1 MMGILIPVVEENKNV
16 KDLLIATL
24 ANSPPLTTK
33 KLHSQLKKK
42 YSIGAT
48 YQAIHK
54 AVASL
59 VSQGVIARKHK
70 VYSLNPIWVS
80 NLSQFV
86 DELKKSTSKYSGI
99 AESRQ
104 EGQTQILTFT
114 SFEKAQEFKKELQKE
129 FFEQKHSTPPVYAGE
144 DRHLIS
150 PLIYSERSLSLLNL
164 VNATKA
170 KVYLAVMGNS
180 IVDEWCADYYRNGGV
195 KVSTGVPC
203 ADKCEVF
210 VIGDKIVQI
219 YSHEKLKER
228 LDKIYNGAGKIS
240 DVSVPQL
247 YNDIYKK
254 KVKIKVVITQNAE
267 LAEHI
272 RERILGWF

>member
-1 MMGILIPVVEENKNV
+1 MGILIPVVEENKNV

-24 ANSPPLTTK
+24 ANSPPLTIK

-42 YSIGAT
+42 YSVGAT

-54 AVASL
+54 AVTSL
-59 VSQGVIARKHK
+59 VSQGVIARKYK
-70 VYSLNPIWVS
+70 VYSLNPNWIS

-86 DELKKSTSKYSGI
+86 DELKRNTSKYSGI
-99 AESRQ
+99 VESRQ
-104 EGQTQILTFT
+104 EGQTQILIFT
-114 SFEKAQEFKKELQKE
+114 SFEKAQEFKKEMQKE
-129 FFEQKHSTPPVYAGE
+129 FFEQKHSSPPVYAGE
-144 DRHLIS
+144 DSHLIS
-150 PLIYSERSLSLLNL
+150 PLINSEKSLGLLNL
-164 VNATKA
+164 VNAAKA
-170 KVYLAVMGNS
+170 KIYVAVCGDS
-180 IVDEWCADYYRNGGV
+180 VIDKWCANYYRDGGLSV
-195 KVSTGVPC
+195 RTGVPC
-203 ADKCEVF
+203 ANKCDVF

-219 YSHEKLKER
+219 YSPEKLKEK
-228 LDKIYNGAGKIS
+228 LDKIYNSAGKIS